1 MNKKITNII
10 AALLMSGWVGVANA
24 SLIFDFSFTNSSN
37 GGGIVTGE
45 ILGLLDNAT
54 GAATSVRVLTNSLGF
69 GIGEYGSY
77 PSLNTFTV
85 DSGVLISFDFLSFG
99 VNNSFTSPLDGS
111 IRLTFTPSF
120 PSGIAGLGVDGSSVI
135 HASFFNS
142 GFAVVQRSVPEPS
155 SIILLSL
162 GIAGLLVSRHRKQS

>member
-1 MNKKITNII
+1 MNRKITNII

-54 GAATSVRVLTNSLGF
+54 GAATSVRVLTNTLGF
-69 GIGEYGSY
+69 GIGEYVSN
-77 PSLNTFTV
+77 PVFNTFTV

-99 VNNSFTSPLDGS
+99 VHSVLPVNPGGS
-111 IRLTFTPSF
+111 IRLTDTAVWPL
-120 PSGIAGLGVDGSSVI
+120 GIAGLGADGGSVN
-135 HASFFNS
+135 HASFLDS

-155 SIILLSL
+155 SLILLSL
-162 GIAGLLVSRHRKQS
+162 GIAGLLVSRNRKQS